1 MGEIIHLEQFFLEKQ
16 VYNKMNQIML
26 EAEKEQEKK
35 DKEEKKE

>member
-1 MGEIIHLEQFFLEKQ
+1 MGEIIHREQFFLEKQ

-35 DKEEKKE
+35 DKEEKK